1 MLKKSVFMLAAAF
14 AAGAAAGQSSR
25 PDPADPKAA
34 VKAPPRESAFRDYRP
49 WAEAELARW
58 REVNEEVRR
67 LGGHPGH
74 VPQSAPPGGAAPR
87 TGKPAALESDG
98 ERK

>member
-1 MLKKSVFMLAAAF
+1 MPKKMLFALAAAF
-14 AAGAAAGQSSR
+14 AAGAASEQTAR
-25 PDPADPKAA
+25 PHPADPTAD
-34 VKAPPRESAFRDYRP
+34 VKASAYESALKDYRP
-49 WAEAELARW
+49 WSEPELARW

-74 VPQSAPPGGAAPR
+74 VPQSALPRGAAPGS
-87 TGKPAALESDG
+87 GKPAAHPSHG

>member
-1 MLKKSVFMLAAAF
+1 MPRKTLFALAAAF
-14 AAGAAAGQSSR
+14 AAGAAAEQNAQ
-25 PDPADPKAA
+25 PHPAEPTAA
-34 VKAPPRESAFRDYRP
+34 VKANAYESPLKDYRP
-49 WAEAELARW
+49 WSEPELARW

-74 VPQSAPPGGAAPR
+74 VPQSAPPRGAAPE
-87 TGKPAALESDG
+87 TGKPAAHPSHG